1 MLLAADAIAP
11 AHAETPG
18 VSWIDGRI
26 PRFAQ
31 KREMN
36 LAWRRR
42 IDALHRRIIERNRR
56 GEDLPLSSQILEEIT
71 WMVNYT
77 RRGEAVA
84 ARLAALEASLSLD
97 AAAQAAYREQSPEDG
112 SWGGCMREWFLRLH
126 ATVDPLKE
134 LLRAGGRPRHRLSI
148 LDAVDS
154 PQKIV
159 AHFEQLIVSRPLD
172 DGIDRRK
179 ELNLTVTALGQLLF
193 LPELA
198 AAFEPGWP
206 RAAVAAALAEFM
218 DSHWQDRETGY
229 WGAWY
234 EVEGRL
240 VKTADL
246 SITFHIASYRRGEVP
261 HLQKLVRTTYLN
273 RARSYPHGWQDR
285 GMQNCHHA
293 YNVVR
298 LLRFGWPYMNEL
310 QRANAQ
316 AHLVSMLARALR
328 FSVGA
333 DGEFDPTPYNRVAEA
348 YYFGVSLL
356 DEIGFF
362 RPSRNFWSAIDFT
375 AESAPLRDCILR
387 QLDRSVVADPMIQAA
402 RHKLLACD

>member
-1 MLLAADAIAP
+1 MSAADLW
-11 AHAETPG
+11 H
-18 VSWIDGRI
+18 
-26 PRFAQ
+26 
-31 KREMN
+31 
-36 LAWRRR
+36 
-42 IDALHRRIIERNRR
+42 DAGIGQGL
-56 GEDLPLSSQILEEIT
+56 ILLGLV
-71 WMVNYT
+71 W
-77 RRGEAVA
+77 
-84 ARLAALEASLSLD
+84 
-97 AAAQAAYREQSPEDG
+97 
-112 SWGGCMREWFLRLH
+112 
-126 ATVDPLKE
+126 
-134 LLRAGGRPRHRLSI
+134 
-148 LDAVDS
+148 
-154 PQKIV
+154 
-159 AHFEQLIVSRPLD
+159 LI
-172 DGIDRRK
+172 
-179 ELNLTVTALGQLLF
+179 
-193 LPELA
+193 
-198 AAFEPGWP
+198 
-206 RAAVAAALAEFM
+206 
-218 DSHWQDRETGY
+218 
-229 WGAWY
+229 
-234 EVEGRL
+234 

-246 SITFHIASYRRGEVP
+246 SITFHIASYRRGAVP

-328 FSVGA
+328 FSVDA
-333 DGEFDPTPYNRVAEA
+333 DGEFDPAPYNRVAEA

-375 AESAPLRDCILR
+375 TESAPLRARVLR